1 MKRKK
6 KATQIVRHLKSL
18 KTNILC
24 KERRYSAFTG
34 ICSTTNLKSK
44 DKRNCD
50 VIFLFLHKNKAN
62 NLFMAAVLSLLC
74 LKHFVFLLIKAKLN
88 VFIAFINIAE
98 KITHFSIFWV
108 LQHQN
113 SRTIFPRLF
122 LVTY

>member
-6 KATQIVRHLKSL
+6 KAKQIVRQLKSL

-50 VIFLFLHKNKAN
+50 VIFLLLHKNKAN
-62 NLFMAAVLSLLC
+62 NLSMAAVLSLLC

-98 KITHFSIFWV
+98 KIHTSQFSGYF
-108 LQHQN
+108 N
-113 SRTIFPRLF
+113 TRTAQPFF
-122 LVTY
+122 LDYS